1 MYGNVPWVRILPCPP
16 IIAISNRMKIAIT
29 GHTSG
34 LGRAFYNHFSL
45 NHEVIGLS
53 RSNGYDIVTS
63 NDRIIKAV
71 QGFDLFF
78 NNAHAGHCQGSLIK
92 NLYDKIPIIT
102 SGSMAADYVQTN
114 NPYFRD
120 KKVIEN
126 IHKFFVKKGCHP
138 MLLLKMGF
146 LENYT
151 DRPHIRYSEVI
162 SAVEFWISNPKLTLI
177 EFDNLT

>member
-1 MYGNVPWVRILPCPP
+1 
-16 IIAISNRMKIAIT
+16 MKIAIT

-34 LGRAFYNHFSL
+34 LGQALYNHFSK

-63 NDRIIKAV
+63 TDCIINAV
-71 QGFDLFF
+71 RGFDLFI
-78 NNAHAGHCQGSLIK
+78 NNAHAGHCQGTLIK

-102 SGSMAADYVQTN
+102 SGSMAADYAQTN

-120 KKVIEN
+120 KKVIEST
-126 IHKFFVKKGCHP
+126 HKFFVKKGVHP

-162 SAVEFWISNPKLTLI
+162 SAVEFWISTPRITLI
-177 EFDNLT
+177 EFDNINSK